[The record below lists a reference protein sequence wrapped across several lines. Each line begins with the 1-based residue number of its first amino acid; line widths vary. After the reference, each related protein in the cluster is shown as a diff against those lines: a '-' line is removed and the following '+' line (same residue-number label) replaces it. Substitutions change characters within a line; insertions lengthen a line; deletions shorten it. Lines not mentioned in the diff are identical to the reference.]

1 MDNPGFVDEE
11 NIPLVHEG
19 DYNDCNTPD
28 TSILQ
33 KTQIL
38 TGSLLTFTD
47 PNTTKTKSTLQLQQK
62 VKQDKIIAM
71 YSHLNVT
78 DILDLIN
85 LDQFKITT
93 DTKNKAAVFELYN
106 GDK

>member
-1 MDNPGFVDEE
+1 
-11 NIPLVHEG
+11 
-19 DYNDCNTPD
+19 
-28 TSILQ
+28 
-33 KTQIL
+33 
-38 TGSLLTFTD
+38 
-47 PNTTKTKSTLQLQQK
+47 
-62 VKQDKIIAM
+62 M

-93 DTKNKAAVFELYN
+93 DTKNKATVFEFYN

>member
-1 MDNPGFVDEE
+1 MDNPGFFDEE
-11 NIPLVHEG
+11 NKPLVHKEFYN
-19 DYNDCNTPD
+19 DYNRPD
-28 TSILQ
+28 TSIIQ

-71 YSHLNVT
+71 YSHLIVT

-93 DTKNKAAVFELYN
+93 DTKNKATVFEFYN